1 MAKACRMLKFL
12 NISCLKTTEYH
23 SRKMDG
29 ALGLVGRLTM
39 KAHFVHCP
47 PCAEAAAQMD
57 LIRKA
62 MRSVADGERTHGD
75 RLLPRDP
82 ETGGR

>member
-1 MAKACRMLKFL
+1 MAKARRMLKSL
-12 NISCLKTTEYH
+12 NISCLKATEHH

-29 ALGLVGRLTM
+29 ALGLLGNLTM

-62 MRSVADGERTHGD
+62 MRSVAVGGETHGD
-75 RLLPRDP
+75 RLAPPPSGVDSP
-82 ETGGR
+82 